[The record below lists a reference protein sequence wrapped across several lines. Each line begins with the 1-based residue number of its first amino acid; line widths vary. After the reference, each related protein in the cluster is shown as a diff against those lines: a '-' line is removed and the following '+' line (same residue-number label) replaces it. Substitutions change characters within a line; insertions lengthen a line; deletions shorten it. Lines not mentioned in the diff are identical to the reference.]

1 MTTLDHDLRAAI
13 RTIPDYPKPGI
24 MFRDITTLLGNARA
38 FRRAVDELVQPWAG
52 SKIDKVAGMEARGFI
67 LGGAVA
73 HQVSAGFI
81 PIRKKGKLP
90 HKRVSIAYSLEYG
103 LDEMEMHE
111 DAVTK
116 GEKVILVDDLIATGG
131 TAEGA
136 VKLLRQQGADVLAVQ
151 TAEPPLAKPAPPRP
165 VTTNEPPTARLLPTA
180 GVTLTSTHP
189 LPPLGPPPGPRVSP
203 GVWPKGPRELL
214 AAAPRHPNLT
224 VEPPLAPPPRR
235 PAVPRTYA
243 EPPIRPR
250 WPDPSMIGKPAPFA
264 PTVAKP
270 PPILLELPPIVPP
283 PDAK

>member
-1 MTTLDHDLRAAI
+1 MIAVALENDLKAAV

-103 LDEMEMHE
+103 IDEMEMHE
-111 DAVTK
+111 DAVAA
-116 GEKVILVDDLIATGG
+116 GERVIVVDDLIATGG

-136 VKLLRQQGADVLAVQ
+136 VKLLKQQGAEVLAACFIVDLPELGG
-151 TAEPPLAKPAPPRP
+151 ADKIRKLGVP
-165 VTTNEPPTARLLPTA
+165 VR
-180 GVTLTSTHP
+180 TLISFEGH
-189 LPPLGPPPGPRVSP
+189 
-203 GVWPKGPRELL
+203 
-214 AAAPRHPNLT
+214 
-224 VEPPLAPPPRR
+224 
-235 PAVPRTYA
+235 
-243 EPPIRPR
+243 
-250 WPDPSMIGKPAPFA
+250 
-264 PTVAKP
+264 
-270 PPILLELPPIVPP
+270 
-283 PDAK
+283 